1 MGVDHVG
8 VGGDYDGT
16 GAMPTGMEDVGKYQN
31 LFEELRSRG
40 WSEDDLNKLGWR
52 NALRVLEAN
61 DGAYKAFM
69 AAGE

>member
-1 MGVDHVG
+1 
-8 VGGDYDGT
+8 
-16 GAMPTGMEDVGKYQN
+16 MPTGMEDVGKYQN

-69 AAGE
+69 TAGE